1 MHTMAPLPGHPSLSS
16 KSFEELV
23 TIVKLQPISPLQ
35 KQYRNVSY
43 FMDGGYQTMVL
54 LWQHFGN

>member
-23 TIVKLQPISPLQ
+23 TMVKVQPISPLQ
-35 KQYRNVSY
+35 KQYLNDSY
-43 FMDGGYQTMVL
+43 FMDGGIPDHGFVMTAF
-54 LWQHFGN
+54 W